1 MVSRYLTIF
10 GCILAMA
17 HSFSPVTK
25 AAFHST
31 TSISMSTTTEQI
43 KVGDT
48 LPDVSMM
55 EGQPDYGNPVEVKL
69 LELIKGKKVA
79 IFAVP
84 GAFTPGCS
92 KSHLPSFITDRKSVV

>member
-55 EGQPDYGNPVEVKL
+55 EGQPDYGNRSGGVKRSL
-69 LELIKGKKVA
+69 GYRRK
-79 IFAVP
+79 AVKI
-84 GAFTPGCS
+84 GRA
-92 KSHLPSFITDRKSVV
+92 HV